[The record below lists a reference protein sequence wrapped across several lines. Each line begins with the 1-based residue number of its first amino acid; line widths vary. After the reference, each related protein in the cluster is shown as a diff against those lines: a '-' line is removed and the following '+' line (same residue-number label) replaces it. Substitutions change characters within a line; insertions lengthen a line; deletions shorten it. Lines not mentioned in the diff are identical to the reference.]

1 MAPFSVVR
9 TFKLKRSALAL
20 LPVMLAWPQISVQA
34 AETLSVS
41 LPAQPLAVSLNA
53 LARQAH
59 VQLISAPSSLNNKT
73 APAVSGSL
81 TLDGALNRLLAGSGL
96 QYRIDGDTITIAPRP
111 TGEENIIVN
120 GQATSASVVPQR
132 SLSGTKTDTPLL
144 EVPQSVSVITREQLN
159 NQNVQSVTEALRY
172 VPGVKTETYG
182 VDPKGYDWIYIRGF
196 NALTT
201 NDYRDGL
208 RQLNNSY
215 SYFRTEPYALERIDI
230 VRGPSSTL
238 FGLGD
243 AGGIVNRVSKMPNA
257 QGVHEVEV
265 QLGNFNRRQAQFD
278 MSDRLDDEGKW
289 LYRVVGL
296 ARDSDTQFQYRDGPH
311 VEDNRLYLAP
321 TLTWLPSADTSL
333 TLRADYLRDTS
344 GGTIAVLTNP
354 GHQTTDTLLG
364 DYSYNRFRQEQFTVG
379 YEFSQQLGDGL
390 QFRQNLRYGQT
401 DTILNNL
408 LPGDPNF
415 VTGTISRNAVRF
427 DEHMNAFNV
436 DNQLQADFATGSINH
451 TLLGGVDY
459 SWLDGNAKRFGAV
472 APVLNINNPV
482 YGLDI
487 PDPTYALNNNDQTTA
502 QLGVYLQDQIHLTEH
517 WLLTLGGRHDDVKM
531 RTENNLTNATSWLD
545 KDAWTGRAG
554 VTYLVDNGLAPY
566 ISYAE
571 SFVPNSGTDSQNR
584 TFDPSKAH
592 QYEVGVKYQPN
603 PQLLMTLAAFEITK
617 SNVLTNEIVNGTA
630 TGYQVASGEV
640 RSRGVEWEAQ
650 AKLTDNLDALASY
663 TYTNTEITKSNNGDE
678 GNQQANVPRHMASA
692 WLNYGFHNGV
702 LDGLM
707 LSSGV
712 RYVGSM
718 YGDNANTVPV
728 KNFALVDAGVKY
740 QLNRNIQVGFN
751 VQNLLDKHYVGTCD
765 GDTSCY
771 PGQERTFIGSLKL
784 NF

>member
-1 MAPFSVVR
+1 MAVFSVLRAFR
-9 TFKLKRSALAL
+9 TQHLALAVAAA
-20 LPVMLAWPQISVQA
+20 LPLSAVYA
-34 AETLSVS
+34 ASTLSIS
-41 LPAQPLAVSLNA
+41 LPAQSLTTSLNQ
-53 LARQAH
+53 LARQAN
-59 VQLISAPSSLNNKT
+59 VQLIATPAALAGKT
-73 APAVSGSL
+73 APAVSGSM
-81 TLDGALNRLLAGSGL
+81 TLENALAQLLAGSGL
-96 QYRIDGDTITIAPRP
+96 NWSLNGDTVSITPAVA
-111 TGEENIIVN
+111 GEETLNVTRN
-120 GQATSASVVPQR
+120 LGATDAVPQQTTSA
-132 SLSGTKTDTPLL
+132 TKTDTPLL
-144 EVPQSVSVITREQLN
+144 EVPQSVSVITRQQLDR
-159 NQNVQSVTEALRY
+159 QNVQSVTEALRY

-243 AGGIVNRVSKMPNA
+243 AGGIVNRISKMPDA
-257 QGVHEVEV
+257 RGVHEVEV

-278 MSDRLDDEGKW
+278 MSDKLDDEGQW

-296 ARDSDTQFQYRDGPH
+296 ARASDTQFQYRDGPH

-344 GGTIAVLTNP
+344 GGTIAVLTEP
-354 GHQTTDTLLG
+354 GGKATDTLLG
-364 DYSYNRFRQEQFTVG
+364 DYSYNRFRQEQFTAG
-379 YEFSQQLGDGL
+379 YEFSQQLTESIK
-390 QFRQNLRYGQT
+390 FRQNLRYGQT

-408 LPGDPNF
+408 LPGDPDF
-415 VTGTISRNAVRF
+415 STGTVSRNAVRF
-427 DEHMNAFNV
+427 DEHMKAFNI
-436 DNQLQADFATGSINH
+436 DNQLQMDFTTASLTH
-451 TLLGGVDY
+451 TLLAGVDY
-459 SWLDGNAKRFGAV
+459 SWLDANAKRFSAT
-472 APVLNINNPV
+472 APTLSIFNPV
-482 YGLDI
+482 YGLAI
-487 PDPTYALNNNDQTTA
+487 PDPTTAVNNNDQTTA
-502 QLGVYLQDQIHLTEH
+502 QLGVYLQDQIHLTEK
-517 WLLTLGGRHDDVKM
+517 WLLTLGGRHDDVSM
-531 RTENNLTNATSWLD
+531 RTQNNLSGSTSWID

-554 VTYLVDNGLAPY
+554 LTYLADNGLAPY

-592 QYEVGVKYQPN
+592 QYEVGIKYQPDSK
-603 PQLLMTLAAFEITK
+603 LLMTLAAFEITK
-617 SNVLTNEIVNGTA
+617 TNVLTNEIVNGSA

-640 RSRGVEWEAQ
+640 RSRGVEWETQAQ
-650 AKLTDNLDALASY
+650 LTENLDALASY
-663 TYTNTEITKSNNGDE
+663 TWTNAEITKSNNGDE
-678 GNQQANVPRHMASA
+678 GKQQANVPKHMASA
-692 WLNYGFHNGV
+692 WINYGFHQGW
-702 LDGLM
+702 LDGLL
-707 LSSGV
+707 LSTGV

-718 YGDNANTVPV
+718 YGDNANTIPV

-740 QLNRNIQVGFN
+740 QVNKTVQVGFN
-751 VQNLLDKHYVGTCD
+751 IQNLLNHHYVGTCD

-771 PGQERTFIGSLKL
+771 PGQERTFIGSLKF